1 MSDEDTVR
9 QQRKAQAL
17 LVAAAT
23 EDAASRLVLIRDMED
38 DPDAPFVIFYLAGFA
53 GLLARGLAEAQSAD
67 VEALLEKIGRNIAR
81 QADDGA

>member
-1 MSDEDTVR
+1 MGDEDTIR

-23 EDAASRLVLIRDMED
+23 QDDASRLALIRDLKD

-53 GLLARGLAEAQSAD
+53 GLLARGAAEAEGTD
-67 VEALLEKIGRNIAR
+67 VQALLEKIGRGIAR
-81 QADDGA
+81 QADDP